1 MYNMV
6 MWFEGFESLKENM
19 ICKTYTY
26 LRAQSHADRAKTK
39 IRHNFV
45 KRYCQNEMS
54 LTFSLIVTVQT
65 HGNWESI
72 CFK

>member
-1 MYNMV
+1 MYNVV
-6 MWFEGFESLKENM
+6 MWFEGFGSLKENM

-26 LRAQSHADRAKTK
+26 LRAQYHADWAKTK

-45 KRYCQNEMS
+45 KRHCQNEMS
-54 LTFSLIVTVQT
+54 LTFLLIVIVQT

>member
-1 MYNMV
+1 
-6 MWFEGFESLKENM
+6 MWFEGFGSLKENM

-26 LRAQSHADRAKTK
+26 LRAQYHADWAKTK

-45 KRYCQNEMS
+45 KRHCQNEMS
-54 LTFSLIVTVQT
+54 LTFLLIVIVQT

>member
-1 MYNMV
+1 MYNVV
-6 MWFEGFESLKENM
+6 MWFEGFVSLKENM

-45 KRYCQNEMS
+45 KRHCQNEMS
-54 LTFSLIVTVQT
+54 LTFLLIVIVQT